1 MYIVKAEYDKD
12 IYFIFREDNTE
23 IRIDLSKGYIKS
35 DKIILSEER
44 DYINKFLLKKS
55 ETSENEEQEF
65 ITNLAEQGYTEY
77 YIANKIGRSVSFVSK
92 ISSKFWRDR
101 MKK

>member
-1 MYIVKAEYDKD
+1 MIIVKAEYDKD

-23 IRIDLSKGYIKS
+23 VRIDISKCYIES
-35 DKIILSEER
+35 DKILLPDER

-55 ETSENEEQEF
+55 ETSKNEEEEF

-77 YIANKIGRSVSFVSK
+77 YIANKIGRSVSFVNV
-92 ISSKFWRDR
+92 ITTQFWKNR
-101 MKK
+101 MK